1 MLSALY
7 INGDWQAPS
16 EPRQIAVFN
25 PATEEVLHHVSA
37 GGPRDV
43 DRAAAAA
50 HEALTGWSQVGGNV
64 RSKFLHAIAAK
75 LRERAEE
82 LAVLSSQNNGK
93 PLAEAR
99 VDKVIGNHY
108 STL

>member
-7 INGDWQAPS
+7 INGEWRAPS
-16 EPRQIAVFN
+16 EPREIAVFN
-25 PATEEVLHHVSA
+25 PATEEVLHHVLA

-43 DRAAAAA
+43 DTAVAAA
-50 HEALTGWSQVGGNV
+50 HEALPGWSQVGGNV
-64 RSKFLHAIAAK
+64 RSKFLQAIAAK